1 MDKNKIAIISQIM
14 NMMKI
19 NCQFKDKK
27 IAAKLK
33 VTCSELNCLKQY
45 FDADILSVKDLA
57 ERLNITS
64 GGVTRIVASLEEA
77 GILRRDMDPK
87 DRRGINVTLTPKGL
101 KTSKE
106 LYEITMNYFNTM
118 FENVPEKKIDAIL
131 NGVTILNDIWVD
143 NIENNDKLD
152 TQLSGSDNC

>member
-1 MDKNKIAIISQIM
+1 MDKNKITIISQIM

-33 VTCSELNCLKQY
+33 ITCSELNCLKQY
-45 FDADILSVKDLA
+45 FDADILSVKELA

-77 GILRRDMDPK
+77 GILRRDMDPN
-87 DRRGINVTLTPKGL
+87 DRRGINVTLTPKGE

-106 LYEITMNYFNTM
+106 LYKITMNYFNTM
-118 FENVPEKKIDAIL
+118 FEKVSDKNMDKILAGITL
-131 NGVTILNDIWVD
+131 LNDVWVD

-152 TQLSGSDNC
+152 VQLSGSDNC

>member
-1 MDKNKIAIISQIM
+1 MDKNKISIISNIM

-27 IAAKLK
+27 IAANLNI
-33 VTCSELNCLKQY
+33 TCSELNCLKQY
-45 FDADILSVKDLA
+45 FDAKVLSVKELA

-77 GILRRDMDPK
+77 GILRRDMDPN
-87 DRRGINVTLTPKGL
+87 DRRGINVTLTKEGL

-106 LYEITMNYFNTM
+106 LFRITINYFNTL
-118 FENVPEKKIDAIL
+118 FENVSDKNIDKILDGITL
-131 NGVTILNDIWVD
+131 LNDVWVD

-152 TQLSGSDNC
+152 VQLSGSDNC